1 MGRSRTIS
9 TGRAWRSMRPEMRS
23 FLLLPLALCIVAA
36 TPGTAP
42 ITVAVSGITAAKG
55 KVHVDICL
63 EKQFPD
69 GGCSWSATAP
79 AVAGTTLV
87 TVPGIPAGHYAAIAY
102 YDANGNGKADRN
114 FIGMPT
120 ELVGFSNDVRV
131 HFSRPKFADAAFVHG
146 DAAQRIA
153 FAVRKIP

>member
-1 MGRSRTIS
+1 
-9 TGRAWRSMRPEMRS
+9 MRRL
-23 FLLLPLALCIVAA
+23 LLLPLGLLAA
-36 TPGTAP
+36 AAAPGAAS
-42 ITVAVSGITAAKG
+42 ITVAVTGITGAKG
-55 KVHVDICL
+55 QVHVDICV

-69 GGCSWSATAP
+69 GGCSWTATAP
-79 AVAGTTLV
+79 AAAGTTLV
-87 TVPGIPAGHYAAIAY
+87 TVPAVPVGRYAAIAY

-131 HFSRPKFADAAFVHG
+131 HFARPRFADAAFDHG
-146 DAAQRIA
+146 AAAQRIA